1 MKRRSVLLET
11 KTRICP
17 GALPVPSAT
26 ATKVESGWSLAV
38 KLSVLVPDDPPPGI
52 TVTNPLLVVPPKT
65 VALPKTAL
73 AAVWTPPRPAM
84 VKLVPV
90 FLARSTPGGLPA
102 PTRRTGVGRKIIAPP
117 LAPAGTAA
125 TLRQAGGENS
135 VPLATQR

>member
-17 GALPVPSAT
+17 GPLPVPKAT
-26 ATKVESGWSLAV
+26 ATKLESGWSLAV

-52 TVTNPLLVVPPKT
+52 TVTKPLLVFPPST
-65 VALPKTAL
+65 VALPKTAV
-73 AAVWTPPRPAM
+73 AVAGTPPTPAM

-90 FLARSTPGGLPA
+90 FLVRATPGGLPA
-102 PTRRTGVGRKIIAPP
+102 PTTRTGVGRKIIAPP

-125 TLRQAGGENS
+125 TLRQAGG
-135 VPLATQR
+135 